1 MALVLLVSAMLMIR
15 TFQAL
20 RHVEPGFSQ
29 PEHVQTMR
37 TSIPASLVADPQQV
51 TRIQNSIVD
60 KLAAIPG
67 VTSVGFAS
75 AAPMEAI
82 EPNWD
87 EIYFEGESMGE
98 TAPLRLFKN
107 VSPDYFRTTGTRLKM
122 ICCRRC

>member
-1 MALVLLVSAMLMIR
+1 
-15 TFQAL
+15 
-20 RHVEPGFSQ
+20 
-29 PEHVQTMR
+29 MR
-37 TSIPASLVADPQQV
+37 TSIPASLVANPQQV

-107 VSPDYFRTTGTRLKM
+107 VSPDYFRTTGTKLIAGRELTWTE
-122 ICCRRC
+122 IYGCLLYTSRCV